1 MRPRGVR
8 NEWDRGLAACV
19 LGLVPLGPHREGRL
33 FEYRASPPIHE
44 FEWNHTGAPPSSCP
58 LCERL
63 IDWSMLS
70 LGIISQIQ
78 RRMHGL
84 LEGNSLSLGFSQCW
98 AWSSQQDGRED
109 DSFPLGFSH
118 LINHCFPSTSERQ
131 SPALSEKGSK
141 THRVLDYFFFFF
153 FWSHPKACGIPVAR
167 PGVEPAASSVKAWSL
182 KHWTVREVP
191 LDYSSHVS
199 GSLRH
204 KKCSI
209 QVTFLQTHWTPFTN
223 QVGSLGIFA
232 RRVCKK

>member
-1 MRPRGVR
+1 MVFWKEIAFHWAFPSA
-8 NEWDRGLAACV
+8 GLGAV
-19 LGLVPLGPHREGRL
+19 SKMEG
-33 FEYRASPPIHE
+33 
-44 FEWNHTGAPPSSCP
+44 
-58 LCERL
+58 
-63 IDWSMLS
+63 
-70 LGIISQIQ
+70 
-78 RRMHGL
+78 
-84 LEGNSLSLGFSQCW
+84 
-98 AWSSQQDGRED
+98 ED

-141 THRVLDYFFFFF
+141 THRVLDYYFF

-167 PGVEPAASSVKAWSL
+167 PGVEPAASAVKAWSL

-191 LDYSSHVS
+191 LDYSSHVA

-204 KKCSI
+204 KKCST

-232 RRVCKK
+232 KDFAKNENNTELCLWRCCVGSAHRGDHRSEGHMCLCVLSPESHHSPNISKHWTDTGLKMHVLGNFKVQHPKWSG

>member
-44 FEWNHTGAPPSSCP
+44 LEWNHTGAPPSSCP

-153 FWSHPKACGIPVAR
+153 LVTSQGMWDPSCPTRGRTC
-167 PGVEPAASSVKAWSL
+167 
-182 KHWTVREVP
+182 
-191 LDYSSHVS
+191 
-199 GSLRH
+199 SLR
-204 KKCSI
+204 SE
-209 QVTFLQTHWTPFTN
+209 
-223 QVGSLGIFA
+223 SMES
-232 RRVCKK
+232 